1 MTSLS
6 PVFEGE
12 GRTSS
17 PTGFELRQAIDSAG
31 VDQLRADLGRL
42 VVGPGALR
50 IRCDRVTALD
60 PVGAALLWLL
70 CRNIHQTIGTRIRL
84 TGMAEDLVLKLRSH
98 PLQEFLSTG
107 EEIFEDPF
115 ASQRESDR

>member
-12 GRTSS
+12 NRASSS
-17 PTGFELRQAIDSAG
+17 PGFELRHAIDSAG
-31 VDQLRADLGRL
+31 VDRLRADLGRL
-42 VVGPGALR
+42 IVGPGALR
-50 IRCDRVTALD
+50 IRCDRVTTLD

-115 ASQRESDR
+115 ASQGQSDR

>member
-12 GRTSS
+12 GRSFS
-17 PTGFELRQAIDSAG
+17 PPRFELRHAIDSAG
-31 VDQLRADLGRL
+31 VDRLRDDLGRL
-42 VVGPGALR
+42 VVAPRSLR
-50 IRCDRVTALD
+50 VPCDRVTGLD
-60 PVGAALLWLL
+60 PVGVALLWLL
-70 CRNIHQTIGTRIRL
+70 CRNIEQTLGTRIRL

-107 EEIFEDPF
+107 EEIFQDPF